1 MPGGL
6 LQLTAYGQSNIILN
20 GNPQKTFFNA
30 VYKSYTQ
37 FGLQRFRLDYTGE
50 RMLSLDSETEFEF
63 KVPRY
68 GDLLWDSY
76 IVVNMPNIWSP
87 LHYRDDIDGN
97 WFPYEFKWTKELG
110 LAMINEI
117 TIHSGGSVLARYSG
131 EFMSAML
138 NRDENSKLELLNR
151 MIGNIPEM
159 NDPKKYNGGQY
170 PNAVNNIDGALDD
183 SPPKYNENGENQPDT
198 NPDIVG
204 MEPSIRGRKLYI
216 PLSAWFCNSPK
227 TALPLVA
234 LQYQE
239 VFISIKFKPIKQL
252 FTILDVS
259 CELESPNDCE
269 SFKAFDQYKKI
280 CNYFDNGNASNDV
293 NKPFVFGWRE
303 FNDDSRKSPN
313 TADELDQLWRFLQ
326 PPPSMHKLKA
336 SNSSY
341 YGNKRNDWNADIH
354 ILSTYIFLD
363 NEERNHIASKNHST
377 LIKTQYEWDF
387 LNSTGSKSV
396 NVPSRDMVTNYMW
409 RFRRSDVDKRN
420 EWHNYQNFPW
430 EDVVPKKPSIK
441 NKHISVKKLTD
452 TSKDILITNLV
463 NDSGSQFEDL
473 NLFNLYYS
481 DNLNTKYIKNIMI
494 DMGIIM
500 GDDYRENTLDEGVYS
515 MVEKWCRTSGTAKS
529 GLYCYNFCIDSNRLI
544 YQPCGAQNTNKW
556 KHVTFEFNT
565 IQPPKNMNEGATQS
579 EFICDEGNIIGLRK
593 NQWKLNEY
601 NYDLRV
607 FEERYNMIEITSGR
621 MGLMLAR

>member
-6 LQLTAYGQSNIILN
+6 LQLSAYGQSNIILN

-37 FGLQRFRLDYTGE
+37 FGLQRFRIDYTGE

-63 KVPRY
+63 KIPRY

-87 LHYRDDIDGN
+87 LHYRNDIDGN
-97 WFPYEFKWTKELG
+97 WFPYEFRWTKELG
-110 LAMINEI
+110 LAMINEV
-117 TIHSGGSVLARYSG
+117 TIHSGGAIFARYSG

-138 NRDENSKLELLNR
+138 QRDETSKLDLLNR

-159 NDPKKYNGGQY
+159 NDPKKHNGGQY
-170 PNAVNNIDGALDD
+170 PNSVNNIEGMPDD
-183 SPPKYNENGENQPDT
+183 APPSDCNDET
-198 NPDIVG
+198 NPDVTG

-227 TALPLVA
+227 TALPLVS

-239 VFISIKFKPIKQL
+239 VFITIKFKPIRQL
-252 FTILDVS
+252 FTILDVQS
-259 CELESPNDCE
+259 KVLDDDKCPEPLQ
-269 SFKAFDQYKKI
+269 AFNQYKKV
-280 CNYFDNGNASNDV
+280 CNYYDNGTQLNSA
-293 NKPFVFGWRE
+293 KPFVFGWRE
-303 FNDDSRKSPN
+303 FNEETRKAPN
-313 TADELDQLWRFLQ
+313 TADAIDQLWRFLQ
-326 PPPSMHKLKA
+326 PPPSIYKLRE
-336 SNSSY
+336 SPNVY
-341 YGNKRNDWNADIH
+341 YTNKRNDWNADIH

-363 NEERNHIASKNHST
+363 NEERNMIASKNHST
-377 LIKTQYEWDF
+377 LIKTHYEWDF

-409 RFRRSDVDKRN
+409 RFRRSDVNKRN

-430 EDVVPKKPSIK
+430 ENTIPKKSYRRNTLLSLRNI
-441 NKHISVKKLTD
+441 TE
-452 TSKDILITNLV
+452 TSKDVLITSLIA
-463 NDSGSQFEDL
+463 DSGDIDREDYGNL
-473 NLFNLYYS
+473 NSFNLHYA
-481 DNLNTKYIKNIMI
+481 DCLNSKYIKNIMI
-494 DMGIIM
+494 NMGIIL
-500 GDDYRENTLDEGVYS
+500 GDEYRENVLDEGVYS
-515 MVEKWCRTSGTAKS
+515 MVEKWSRTSGIAKD

-565 IQPPKNMNEGATQS
+565 IQPPKDLCNEG
-579 EFICDEGNIIGLRK
+579 EDIDYLCEDGNIIGLRK
-593 NQWKLNEY
+593 NQWNLNEY
-601 NYDLRV
+601 NFDLRV